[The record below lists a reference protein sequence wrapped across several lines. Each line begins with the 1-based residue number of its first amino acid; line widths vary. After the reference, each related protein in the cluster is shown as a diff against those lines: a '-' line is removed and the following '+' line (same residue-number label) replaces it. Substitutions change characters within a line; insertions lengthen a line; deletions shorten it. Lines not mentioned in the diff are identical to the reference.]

1 MKESLCPLPHA
12 ALAVWHDGE
21 APGAFALE
29 TAMDELAVNVGI
41 DPLDLRLHNYASTSP
56 ATEPPWSSKHLDD
69 CYRIGAER
77 FRSSNRTRYLHY
89 SGPI

>member
-1 MKESLCPLPHA
+1 MKESRCPVPYA

-29 TAMDELAVNVGI
+29 TAMNELAVTVGI
-41 DPLDLRLHNYASTSP
+41 DPLELRLRDYATTSP

-77 FRSSNRTRYLHY
+77 FRSSNQMRYLHY
-89 SGPI
+89 PGSI